1 MNNTLSIITE
11 YHVYSCADPTLNYNN
26 LHRLTASVKDWRDLG
41 NYDSGL
47 GVPHAVLNEISTAY
61 QTEEE
66 KKEALLLY
74 FLHNVPMAS
83 WQRVAGALHWMGE
96 KTALEAVRAFTIF
109 TPAGQSLFQ

>member
-1 MNNTLSIITE
+1 MNNTLLIITE
-11 YHVYSCADPTLNYNN
+11 YHVYSCADPTLNYNI
-26 LHRLTASVKDWRDLG
+26 LRRLTASVKNWYGLG
-41 NYDSGL
+41 HYYSGL
-47 GVPHAVLNEISTAY
+47 GVPVAVLNEINTAY

-66 KKEALLLY
+66 KKEAILLY

-83 WQRVAGALHWMGE
+83 WQRVAGALHYEEE

>member
-26 LHRLTASVKDWRDLG
+26 LHRLTASVKKWLDLG
-41 NYDSGL
+41 DYDSGL
-47 GVPHAVLNEISTAY
+47 GVPLAVLHEIDINTAH
-61 QTEEE
+61 QTEEK

-83 WQRVAGALHWMGE
+83 WQRVAGALHWIEEE
-96 KTALEAVRAFTIF
+96 KTAVRAFTIF
-109 TPAGQSLFQ
+109 TPAGQSLFR

>member
-26 LHRLTASVKDWRDLG
+26 LHRLTASVKNWRGLG
-41 NYDSGL
+41 NYLSGL
-47 GVPHAVLNEISTAY
+47 GVPLAVFVEISTAY

-66 KKEALLLY
+66 KKDAILLY

-83 WQRVAGALHWMGE
+83 WQRVAGALHWMEE

-109 TPAGQSLFQ
+109 IPAGQSLFQ

>member
-26 LHRLTASVKDWRDLG
+26 LHRLTASVKNWSDLG
-41 NYDSGL
+41 HYDSGL
-47 GVPHAVLNEISTAY
+47 GVPRAVLDEINTAY

-83 WQRVAGALHWMGE
+83 WQRVAGALHWMEE

>member
-11 YHVYSCADPTLNYNN
+11 YHVYSCADPTLYYNN
-26 LHRLTASVKDWRDLG
+26 LHPLTASVKNWRGLG
-41 NYDSGL
+41 DYISGL
-47 GVPHAVLNEISTAY
+47 GIPPAVLNEINTAY

>member
-26 LHRLTASVKDWRDLG
+26 LHRLTASVKNWHDLG
-41 NYDSGL
+41 QYYSGL
-47 GVPHAVLNEISTAY
+47 GVPRAVLDKINTAY

-74 FLHNVPMAS
+74 FLKNVSTAS
-83 WQRVAGALHWMGE
+83 WQRVAGALNMMGE
-96 KTALEAVRAFTIF
+96 KTALEAVRVFTTL

>member
-26 LHRLTASVKDWRDLG
+26 LRRLTASVKNWYGLG
-41 NYDSGL
+41 NYLSGL
-47 GVPHAVLNEISTAY
+47 GVPHAVLDEISTAY
-61 QTEEE
+61 QTEER
-66 KKEALLLY
+66 KKDAILLY
-74 FLHNVPMAS
+74 FLKNVPMAS
-83 WQRVAGALHWMGE
+83 WQRVAGALHYWGE

>member
-1 MNNTLSIITE
+1 M
-11 YHVYSCADPTLNYNN
+11 
-26 LHRLTASVKDWRDLG
+26 
-41 NYDSGL
+41 
-47 GVPHAVLNEISTAY
+47 LNEINTAH

-83 WQRVAGALHWMGE
+83 WQRVAGVLHYKEE
-96 KTALEAVRAFTIF
+96 KTALEAVRAFAIF

>member
-1 MNNTLSIITE
+1 MNNTLSITTE

-26 LHRLTASVKDWRDLG
+26 LHRLTASVKNWRGLG
-41 NYDSGL
+41 DYHSGL
-47 GVPHAVLNEISTAY
+47 GVPPAVLSEINTAY
-61 QTEEE
+61 QTKE
-66 KKEALLLY
+66 KKKGLLLY

-83 WQRVAGALHWMGE
+83 WQRVAGALHRRGE

>member
-26 LHRLTASVKDWRDLG
+26 LHRLTASVKNWQLG
-41 NYDSGL
+41 DYFSGL
-47 GVPHAVLNEISTAY
+47 GVPEAVRDEINTAY

-66 KKEALLLY
+66 KKEAILLY

-83 WQRVAGALHWMGE
+83 WQRVAGVLHYVEE

>member
-26 LHRLTASVKDWRDLG
+26 LHRLTASVKDWRRLG
-41 NYDSGL
+41 HYFSGL
-47 GVPHAVLNEISTAY
+47 GVPKAVFVEINTAY
-61 QTEEE
+61 QTEEK

-83 WQRVAGALHWMGE
+83 WQRVAGVLHYVEE

>member
-26 LHRLTASVKDWRDLG
+26 LHRLTASVKNWRDLG
-41 NYDSGL
+41 YYDSGL
-47 GVPHAVLNEISTAY
+47 GVPPAVLDEIKTAH

-66 KKEALLLY
+66 NKEALLLY

-83 WQRVAGALHWMGE
+83 WQRVAGALHYMEE